1 MKSKFLTDRYLKL
14 YSTQDDL
21 NVKLDIYCA
30 IPGWRKKGEWNRKS
44 RAYYESPTWRL
55 VQSVSQFN
63 QPNEV
68 KMLSVINFPSNFF
81 RHKQTIPHSGYSVNW
96 RIRFPWTCLLF
107 FENRPGSKTFGSM
120 MIRDDIMGPLQWT
133 NEAMY
138 HYSVAKG

>member
-30 IPGWRKKGEWNRKS
+30 MRMKIEKAELIMRVLHGG
-44 RAYYESPTWRL
+44 L

-81 RHKQTIPHSGYSVNW
+81 RHKQTIPHSGYSVN
-96 RIRFPWTCLLF
+96 
-107 FENRPGSKTFGSM
+107 
-120 MIRDDIMGPLQWT
+120 
-133 NEAMY
+133 
-138 HYSVAKG
+138 